1 MDNGAQMEQTIEIK
15 KVIAG
20 GLGLGHGADG
30 KAVMVPGVL
39 PDETVTVTTTREHR
53 GYVEAELVRVETPSP
68 DRISPP
74 CPHHGTCADHHV
86 VGYHDPRQHHRAGAD
101 QHALSD
107 AHRTAERRVRRHM
120 AERATLHVMI
130 DDGAMIHDHAHF
142 QQRTRTHNGASR
154 HKTAAADGG

>member
-1 MDNGAQMEQTIEIK
+1 MEQTIEIK

-53 GYVEAELVRVETPSP
+53 GYVEAELVRVETSSP

-74 CPHHGTCADHHV
+74 CPHYGSCGGCDL
-86 VGYHDPRQHHRAGAD
+86 
-101 QHALSD
+101 QHAAYPAQLRLKQAIVTESLTR
-107 AHRTAERRVRRHM
+107 AHLDLPAGGVEPTLGAE
-120 AERATLHVMI
+120 APF
-130 DDGAMIHDHAHF
+130 G
-142 QQRTRTHNGASR
+142 
-154 HKTAAADGG
+154 